1 MFVLYVYITFSYYLT
16 AIIVY
21 FQNFYNNILKRK
33 LQLAKYTY
41 KYTYNSF
48 KNCLVNYFLWKK
60 KEIKLNLRFVILLHY
75 YNIHCSK
82 TSVKIIH
89 IYMKNIQIIMCR

>member
-60 KEIKLNLRFVILLHY
+60 RDKIKFKICNIVTLL
-75 YNIHCSK
+75 
-82 TSVKIIH
+82 
-89 IYMKNIQIIMCR
+89 